1 MRGLARA
8 CGAACLGLYRLAVR
22 VRAKAF
28 SVAISGA
35 FDSFGRRTVIE
46 LPVRLNGE
54 RRIALGSDI
63 FIGAGSWLQTLGD
76 ARLEVGDGTSIAG
89 GCILSAASS
98 VRLGRKV
105 LVARNV
111 YISDHIHAYVDTERA
126 VLEQGLTDLN
136 AVEIGD
142 GAWLGENVVVCPGV
156 TIGRGAVIGANAVV
170 RDDVPDHAVAVGVP
184 AHVVSRFAPA
194 PEVAANGT
202 HF

>member
-1 MRGLARA
+1 MRGLARV
-8 CGAACLGLYRLAVR
+8 CGAACLGLYRLVVR

-28 SVAISGA
+28 SLAISGA
-35 FDSFGRRTVIE
+35 FESFGRRTVIQ

-54 RRIALGSDI
+54 RRIALGSDV
-63 FIGAGSWLQTLGD
+63 FIGAGSWLQALGD

-89 GCILSAASS
+89 GCVLSAASS
-98 VRLGRKV
+98 VRLGRRV

-111 YISDHIHAYVDTERA
+111 YVSDHIHAYVDTQRA
-126 VLEQGLTDLN
+126 VLDQGLTDLD

-194 PEVAANGT
+194 PEAAANGARL
-202 HF
+202 